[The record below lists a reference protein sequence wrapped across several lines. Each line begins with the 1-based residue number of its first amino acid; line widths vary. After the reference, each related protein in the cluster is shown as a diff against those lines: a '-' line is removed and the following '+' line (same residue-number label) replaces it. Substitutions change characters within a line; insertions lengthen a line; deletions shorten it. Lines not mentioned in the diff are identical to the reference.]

1 MFKNIFLLTLILFSQ
16 QVSAVLDIEITG
28 GVIGE
33 HPIAIVPF
41 SWEVKSRAGQ
51 MEVSEVVTADL
62 SRTGRFEL
70 VPASKFLERPHH
82 GDEINFENWR
92 AVGVE
97 SLVVGR
103 VLAGENGQLQVQFQL
118 FDVYKRSSVRDGGP
132 SEPEYKI
139 KQLIGYSLPTSYED
153 LRRTAH
159 YMSDLI
165 YETLTGD
172 KGVFTTRIAYITADT
187 RAKEKTY
194 ELQIAD
200 MDGYNAFTVLKSQQP
215 IMSPSWSADARQLAY
230 VTFEN
235 KKSQIY
241 VQQVDTGTRKLV
253 SSQKGVNS
261 APAWSPDGRR
271 LALTLSRDGSLEI
284 YTLDLLSKKLTR
296 LTRNTAI
303 DTEPAWSPD
312 GKTIVFVSDRSG
324 KPQVYRMSAQ
334 GGRAERITFQGKY
347 NARPS
352 FSPDGKKI
360 TMVHGNSEGF
370 HIAILDV
377 ESGVL
382 DVLTDG
388 SLDESPSFAPNGSMI
403 LYATA
408 AKRRGILSA
417 VSTDGKVKQRLV
429 LQQGDVREPAWA
441 PYRK

>member
-1 MFKNIFLLTLILFSQ
+1 MFRNILLISLIFFSQ

-41 SWEVKSRAGQ
+41 SWEVKARTGQ
-51 MEVSEVVTADL
+51 VEIGDVITADL

-70 VPASKFLERPHH
+70 VSENKFLERPHH
-82 GDEINFENWR
+82 GDEVNFENWR

-103 VLAGENGQLQVQFQL
+103 VLPGEKGQLLVQFQL
-118 FDVYKRSSVRDGGP
+118 FDVYKRSSVKDGGP

-139 KQLIGYSLPTSYED
+139 KQIIGYSLPTSYQD
-153 LRRTAH
+153 LRRNAH
-159 YMSDLI
+159 YISDLV
-165 YETLTGD
+165 YEALTGD
-172 KGVFTTRIAYITADT
+172 KGVFTTRIAYVTASK
-187 RAKEKTY
+187 RAKEKSY

-200 MDGYNAFTVLKSQQP
+200 MDGYNAFTILKSSQP

-235 KKSQIY
+235 KKAQIY

-261 APAWSPDGRR
+261 APAWSPDGKR
-271 LALTLSRDGSLEI
+271 LALTLSRDGNLEI
-284 YTLDLLSKKLTR
+284 YTLDLLSKRLKR
-296 LTRNTAI
+296 LTRSTGI
-303 DTEPAWSPD
+303 DTEPAWSAD

-324 KPQVYRMSAQ
+324 KPQVYRMSAE
-334 GGRAERITFQGKY
+334 GGRAERLTFQGKY

-360 TMVHGNSEGF
+360 TMVHGNAEGF
-370 HIAILDV
+370 HIAIMDL

-388 SLDESPSFAPNGSMI
+388 SLDESPTFAPNGSMI